1 MSAHIHLNV
10 SNNLRPLSQKMA
22 ADLLHPAGDVFT
34 PSWIVTQTDGMNS
47 WLREQLAHSLGIASN
62 IRFSKPNDIVN
73 RIHYL
78 LDHGKHKAIDVESLR
93 WTLYTLLGEQ
103 EFRNT
108 FPSIASYYENH
119 SLRQVA
125 FAGEL
130 ADIFDQYQIYRFK
143 EISEWNRMYAAGE
156 TITDWQAWIWTRA
169 KARLGASFADKSEIA
184 EQILE
189 KLKDETARNH
199 LLERFPAL
207 HFFGIA
213 VITPYYLR
221 IFHAMAAFMKMHF
234 YLINPAP
241 EDYWLEDKSEK
252 QIARLQNRN
261 VATNIRAGNDL
272 LLNLGRVTKES
283 FQLLLEQDDF
293 VNNYEV
299 LQSHPAVE
307 PQKLLAKI
315 QSDIHQNKSMEE
327 RAPVYEADLNDGS
340 ITLNGCYT
348 PVREVETLYNYLVD
362 LVDRSAQKPSPRDIL
377 VLVTD
382 IDLYAPYIKAV
393 FKHAPY
399 RFPFTIADETITAE
413 NNLFTALQEIL
424 QLDAQFFKA
433 EEVLGLLDSPYIRRR
448 FQIEDLQE
456 IRTAVRQA
464 GIRYHMNGREEDE
477 TRYVSW
483 NYGLKKI
490 LYGICM
496 SGEETYD
503 EGRETLIPM
512 DTAEGSGAIERV
524 HLLHFLQQL
533 QDKLIKREQSRT
545 IQGWA
550 DYLKEVLEDLVFAS
564 GEEEDED
571 YGTFLQL
578 IDQLM
583 ELQGADDL
591 QVSFDVFRHSF
602 LHKLQQES
610 RAAAFAGAGI
620 TFCSM
625 VPMRSIPYKVVAL
638 LGMNFDK
645 FPRKDSPL
653 SFSLLSKER
662 KPGDR
667 NVKDNDKHLFL
678 ETLLSAE
685 DKLYISYIARDPKDG
700 SELPPSSLVDECIDY
715 VARGLNMDTDALRK
729 KWITLHP
736 LHGFSRKYFV
746 QDGPK
751 NYLSEDRYRSGR
763 MAGQDPAWT
772 PRSFD
777 FSIVEVDQLT
787 DFFRNP
793 AKTFLNKQ
801 LDVYYRVEDI
811 LLPDQEIFELDNL
824 QRFTVQKDLMLAD
837 EQDVDTY
844 IHQKKAKAAIPLH
857 NMGKAAVKAA
867 YQGSL
872 DLRDQIRNVIN
883 GQPATAI
890 DIEMSVGD
898 TMLRGKI
905 GPVYGNRFIS
915 ICNSGNRMPPL
926 LADYIRYLALIAS
939 GQALD
944 FIFLAKGIQPSRI
957 RNGSITPED
966 AQETLA
972 KLLEYYKNGHQ
983 SYFPFWPVLAK
994 ENFKLLGRGWDYFFD
1009 QYEDAKENEM
1019 NFDFENEY
1027 LDRAVADGIFDEDR
1041 FEELHRNVKE
1051 IMEPIQKRMPIP
1063 FKK

>member
-1 MSAHIHLNV
+1 MSVHIHLNV
-10 SNNLRPLSQKMA
+10 SNNLRPLAQKMA

-108 FPSIASYYENH
+108 FPAIATYYENH
-119 SLRQVA
+119 TLRQIA

-143 EISEWNRMYAAGE
+143 EISEWNRMYTAGE
-156 TITDWQAWIWTRA
+156 AITDWQAWLWTKA
-169 KARLGASFADKSEIA
+169 KARLGKTFADKSEIA
-184 EQILE
+184 EQILD
-189 KLKDETARNH
+189 KLKDDTARNH

-221 IFHAMAAFMKMHF
+221 IFYSMAEFMEMHF

-252 QIARLQNRN
+252 QIARLRNRE
-261 VATNIRAGNDL
+261 VAQSIRAGNDL

-283 FQLLLEQDDF
+283 FQLLLEQEDF

-299 LQSHPAVE
+299 LQSNPAKE

-315 QSDIHQNKSMEE
+315 QSDIHQNKGPQE
-327 RAPVYEADLNDGS
+327 RAPLFETDLTDGS

-348 PVREVETLYNYLVD
+348 PVREVETLYNYLVE
-362 LVDRSAQKPSPRDIL
+362 LVDRSPNKPSPREIL

-424 QLDAQFFKA
+424 QLDAHFFKA
-433 EEVLGLLDSPYIRRR
+433 EEVLGLLDSPYIRHR
-448 FQIEDLQE
+448 FQIENLEE
-456 IRTAVRQA
+456 IRTAVRQS
-464 GIRYHMNGREEDE
+464 GIRYNMEGRIEDE
-477 TRYVSW
+477 TRFVSW

-503 EGRETLIPM
+503 EGTETLIPL
-512 DTAEGSGAIERV
+512 DTAEGSGAVERI
-524 HLLHFLQQL
+524 HLLHFLKML
-533 QDKLIKREQSRT
+533 QEKIIKREQPRT

-583 ELQGADDL
+583 ELHGSDEL
-591 QVSFDVFRHSF
+591 QVSFEVFRHSF

-685 DKLYISYIARDPKDG
+685 EKLYISYIARDPKDG

-715 VARGLNMDTDALRK
+715 VARKLNMDTDALRK

-736 LHGFSRKYFV
+736 LHGFSRTYFL

-751 NYLSEDRYRSGR
+751 NYLSEDRYKSGR
-763 MAGQDPAWT
+763 MAGQDPSWT
-772 PRSFD
+772 LRTFD
-777 FSIVEVDQLT
+777 FFTVEIDHLT

-801 LDVYYRVEDI
+801 LDVYYRDEDI
-811 LLPDQEIFELDNL
+811 LLPDQEVFELDHL
-824 QRFTVQKDLMLAD
+824 QRFIVQKDLMLAD
-837 EQDVDTY
+837 EEEVDAY
-844 IHQKKAKAAIPLH
+844 IQQKKGTAAIPLH
-857 NMGKAAVKAA
+857 NMGKAAVKIA

-872 DLRDQIRNVIN
+872 DLRYQIRDMIN
-883 GQPATAI
+883 GQPASAI
-890 DIEMSVGD
+890 DIEISVGA
-898 TMLRGKI
+898 TMLKGKI
-905 GPVYGNRFIS
+905 GPIYGNRFIS
-915 ICNSGNRMPPL
+915 ICNSSNRMSPL

-939 GQALD
+939 GHSID
-944 FIFLAKGIQPSRI
+944 FIFLAKKIQPSSI
-957 RNGSITPED
+957 RNGSITPEV
-966 AQETLA
+966 AQQTLVI
-972 KLLEYYKNGHQ
+972 LLEHYKDGHQ
-983 SYFPFWPVLAK
+983 SYYPFWPMLAEEK
-994 ENFKLLGRGWDYFFD
+994 FKLIVRGWDFFYD
-1009 QYEDAKENEM
+1009 QYEEAKENEM
-1019 NFDFENEY
+1019 NFDFKNEY
-1027 LDRAVADGIFDEDR
+1027 LERAVADGIFNEERFDE
-1041 FEELHRNVKE
+1041 LYRNVKD
-1051 IMEPIQKRMPIP
+1051 IMEPIHKLMPIP
-1063 FKK
+1063 FK